1 MKTGTDRAADGR
13 TRDRTTRRTASET
26 RGKSRYSRIRHLLI
40 RPMKEGGSQESGRK
54 VHGDGVPGLLC

>member
-26 RGKSRYSRIRHLLI
+26 RGKSWYSRIRHLLI
-40 RPMKEGGSQESGRK
+40 RPMKEGGSQERK